1 MIKVTLVE
9 APTEQEILTTTT
21 DKITDPS
28 KKSSTTTNPTVEEGP
43 TAETAVEC
51 REGILPRVTKI
62 PPQRTMRRLTVE
74 TATM

>member
-28 KKSSTTTNPTVEEGP
+28 KKSTTTNPTVEEGP